1 MYWHRRTI
9 CEGSPF
15 YSTCGDALAGPGEVT
30 EWGGW
35 PAAPQPPSSEISS
48 FHPPP
53 PHRRPSLFSSTTK
66 IAQLCTVQ
74 LLLVALL
81 KHSQCYYPVGG
92 RHYRFYRHLWS
103 DESDFYLTDSIKHF
117 VLCYSKVDH
126 VHVPD
131 REPGGG
137 GEKTFYKYFNLGMYL
152 KNVFQS
158 ISFGACGYE

>member
-1 MYWHRRTI
+1 MCTDTA
-9 CEGSPF
+9 EPSVKVVLSK
-15 YSTCGDALAGPGEVT
+15 STCGDALAGPGEVT

-35 PAAPQPPSSEISS
+35 PARPQPPSSEISS
-48 FHPPP
+48 FHPQP

-81 KHSQCYYPVGG
+81 KHSPCYYPVGG

-103 DESDFYLTDSIKHF
+103 DESDFYLTDSIKHL

-126 VHVPD
+126 VRVPD
-131 REPGGG
+131 RERGGG
-137 GEKTFYKYFNLGMYL
+137 GEKTLYSTNILILVCIWKMCFNLGL
-152 KNVFQS
+152 
-158 ISFGACGYE
+158 G

>member
-1 MYWHRRTI
+1 MCTDTAELSVKVVLSIVPVVTRWLGRARSLN
-9 CEGSPF
+9 GV
-15 YSTCGDALAGPGEVT
+15 GGP
-30 EWGGW
+30 
-35 PAAPQPPSSEISS
+35 PAPQPPSSEISS

-81 KHSQCYYPVGG
+81 KHSPCYYPVGG

-103 DESDFYLTDSIKHF
+103 DESDFYLTDSIKHL

-131 REPGGG
+131 RERGGG
-137 GEKTFYKYFNLGMYL
+137 GEKTLHSTNILILVCIWKMCFNL
-152 KNVFQS
+152 
-158 ISFGACGYE
+158 